1 MKRQKTILLLLTWTM
16 FAVAQTL
23 SLCVLVDFTF
33 GVFVFVFFYVAAFV
47 LVSKALKNVVQ
58 YGNFDKYSIIQ
69 RLINYFGLTI
79 LVVIFIMVISCGAV
93 FIICGK
99 EVLMA
104 FTPIL
109 AIEILITILVFI
121 VLIYHFKDEK
131 EEINDIQLTE
141 NETQLKNTKT
151 IEQITIKTG
160 QKLNMIDLNDVYY
173 LQADGDYVQ
182 IYTEKQKFLKEQ
194 TMKSFE
200 EQLPID
206 RFLRVHRS
214 YIVNTQKIMRIERY
228 SQQSMMLTLRNNE
241 KLKVSTAGYKLLKA
255 KLGI

>member
-1 MKRQKTILLLLTWTM
+1 MSQQKIIFGLLVWTM

-23 SLCVLVDFTF
+23 SLCAIVGFTF
-33 GVFVFVFFYVAAFV
+33 GMFVFVLFYIATFV

-58 YGNFDKYSIIQ
+58 YVNFDKYPIIQ
-69 RLINYFGLTI
+69 RLINYLGLTV
-79 LVVIFIMVISCGAV
+79 LVVIFIMGISCGAV

-99 EVLMA
+99 EILTA
-104 FTPIL
+104 FIPIL
-109 AIEILITILVFI
+109 TIEILITILVFI
-121 VLIYHFKDEK
+121 ILIYHFKNTEK
-131 EEINDIQLTE
+131 ETADIQFAE
-141 NETQLKNTKT
+141 NQAQLKNTET
-151 IEQITIKTG
+151 IEQIAVKTG
-160 QKLNMIDLNDVYY
+160 QKLNVIVVDDIYY

-214 YIVNTQKIMRIERY
+214 YIVNTQKIMRVERY
-228 SQQSMMLTLRNNE
+228 GQQSMMLTLRNNE

>member
-23 SLCVLVDFTF
+23 SLCVLVGFTF